1 MSEHL
6 CQSCSFSSSSLA
18 FSSSSLAIFSC
29 GFSFVKPVGV
39 AGSLSEDDEEI
50 RLSLITHLFVGFDLE
65 RVVSLRGFGGGGGFC
80 DLGGFLRGAGTAE
93 EEGVTPR
100 GGRRENEARLFTV
113 SESGSLNG
121 FLGGTGTA
129 EEECVTS
136 RGGRRENEARVFTV
150 SDSGSLKGF
159 LGGTGTAEEECVTPR
174 GGRRG
179 DEVAIF
185 SVLDSSEGEV
195 RIGMFL

>member
-29 GFSFVKPVGV
+29 GFSFVKTVGV
-39 AGSLSEDDEEI
+39 AGSLSEDDDET

-80 DLGGFLRGAGTAE
+80 NLEGFLRGAGTAE

-100 GGRRENEARLFTV
+100 GERRENEAR
-113 SESGSLNG
+113 G
-121 FLGGTGTA
+121 FA
-129 EEECVTS
+129 
-136 RGGRRENEARVFTV
+136 V

-159 LGGTGTAEEECVTPR
+159 LGGTGTAEEECVTAR

-185 SVLDSSEGEV
+185 SVLDSSEGEI